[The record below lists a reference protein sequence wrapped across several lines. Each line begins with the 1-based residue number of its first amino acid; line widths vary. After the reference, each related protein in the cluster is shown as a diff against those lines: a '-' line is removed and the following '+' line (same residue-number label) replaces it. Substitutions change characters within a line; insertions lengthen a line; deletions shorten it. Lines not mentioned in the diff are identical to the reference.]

1 MHENMPDAMC
11 QQLGIAAVHNRG
23 IDLRI
28 ADFLRA
34 AKVCL
39 AEHRLQMKGDCLM
52 LRFLSCFEKL
62 TEHLRLLPAQHNAE
76 RARVFALPSAAR
88 WVKLAVQLSK
98 AGTQQLGDLS
108 PCLQAQDLVISA
120 VFVHG
125 DNDHHIAGSHFS
137 FLLYQY
143 SSDNMIVVA
152 ERSASVMI
160 RTRVLPLS

>member
-1 MHENMPDAMC
+1 M
-11 QQLGIAAVHNRG
+11 
-23 IDLRI
+23 
-28 ADFLRA
+28 
-34 AKVCL
+34 L
-39 AEHRLQMKGDCLM
+39 A
-52 LRFLSCFEKL
+52 
-62 TEHLRLLPAQHNAE
+62 
-76 RARVFALPSAAR
+76 
-88 WVKLAVQLSK
+88 
-98 AGTQQLGDLS
+98 
-108 PCLQAQDLVISA
+108 AQDLVISG